1 MTPRHCTESGRRL
14 DRRQFVR
21 AGGLGALSLLSSD
34 LLRAG
39 AAARP
44 SGKAKARSV
53 ILIYNCGAPSHLD
66 LWDMKPDAPDTVRG
80 EFKPVATNVPGI
92 RISELMPHLT
102 RHADKFSII
111 RTVNHRHSSH
121 NAGMY
126 WSIVGRPYEK
136 DSTLINPN
144 RADLPSFGTL
154 VGWLAR
160 RDGYGGALP
169 PYVITPEP
177 SCDSTAY
184 ITPGQY
190 GGCLGAKFNPLVVNA
205 DPNAPDFRLAN
216 VGLADGMTPVRLGER
231 RSLLGRLDGMAP
243 WTAETTP
250 ADYGVNQANAFSMI
264 TSPEVQKAFDL
275 SQEPDRVRDR
285 YGRHRWGQSHLLARR
300 LVEAGVRFVTTMNGR
315 SIIWDTH
322 VDNFGRMKKTLVPPM
337 ELAFSALLEDLDSRG
352 LLDTTLVLWLSDF
365 GRTPVINAKA
375 GRDHWPACYSV
386 VMAGGGI
393 RGGQLIGESD
403 RTGGRPKEYPVTPAD
418 IHATVFAALG
428 YHPDQI
434 SYQTSEGR
442 PYPLSQGAP
451 IRGLLSYPD
460 LPRV

>member
-1 MTPRHCTESGRRL
+1 M
-14 DRRQFVR
+14 
-21 AGGLGALSLLSSD
+21 
-34 LLRAG
+34 
-39 AAARP
+39 
-44 SGKAKARSV
+44 
-53 ILIYNCGAPSHLD
+53 IYNCGAPSHLD
-66 LWDMKPDAPDTVRG
+66 LWDLKPDAPDTVRG
-80 EFKPVATNVPGI
+80 EFKSVATNVPGI
-92 RISELMPHLT
+92 RISELMPHLS
-102 RHADKFSII
+102 RHADKFSIV
-111 RTVNHRHSSH
+111 RTVNHCHSSH

-160 RDGYGGALP
+160 RDGYGSALP

-177 SCDSTAY
+177 SCDSSAY

-190 GGCLGAKFNPLVVNA
+190 GGCLGAKYNPLVVNA
-205 DPNAPDFRLAN
+205 DPNAPDFRLPN
-216 VGLADGMTPVRLGER
+216 IGLADDMTPLRLSER

-243 WTAETTP
+243 WAVGAAP
-250 ADYGVNQANAFSMI
+250 ADYGLNQDKAFSMI

-275 SQEPDRVRDR
+275 TQEPDRVRDR

-300 LVEAGVRFVTTMNGR
+300 LIEAGVRFVSTMNGR

-322 VDNFGRMKKTLVPPM
+322 VDNFGRMKNTLVPPM
-337 ELAFSALLEDLDSRG
+337 ELAFSALLEDLESRG
-352 LLDTTLVLWLSDF
+352 LLDTTLVLWMSDF
-365 GRTPVINAKA
+365 GRTPLINAKA

-403 RTGGRPKEYPVTPAD
+403 RTGSHPKEHPVSPAD
-418 IHATVFAALG
+418 IHATVFEALG
-428 YHPDQI
+428 YHPDQL
-434 SYQTSEGR
+434 SYLTSEGR
-442 PYPLSQGAP
+442 PYPLSEGTP

>member
-1 MTPRHCTESGRRL
+1 MTPRHRTESDPQL

-21 AGGLGALSLLSSD
+21 AGGLGALSLLNLG
-34 LLRAG
+34 LLRVG

-44 SGKAKARSV
+44 GGKAKARSV

-66 LWDMKPDAPDTVRG
+66 LWDMKPDAPDAIRG

-102 RHADKFSII
+102 RHADKFSIV

-184 ITPGQY
+184 VSPGQY
-190 GGCLGAKFNPLVVNA
+190 GGCLGTKYDPLVVNA
-205 DPNAPDFRLAN
+205 DPNAPNFRLPN
-216 VGLADGMTPVRLGER
+216 IGLADDMTPVRLSER
-231 RSLLGRLDGMAP
+231 RSLLGRLDGTERWA
-243 WTAETTP
+243 AETIST
-250 ADYGVNQANAFSMI
+250 DYGLNQDNAFSMI

-275 SQEPDRVRDR
+275 TREPDRVRDR

-300 LVEAGVRFVTTMNGR
+300 LVEVGVRFVATMNGR

-322 VDNFGRMKKTLVPPM
+322 EDNFGRLKNTLVPPM
-337 ELAFSALLEDLDSRG
+337 ELAFSALLDDLETRG
-352 LLDTTLVLWLSDF
+352 LLDTTLVLWMSDF

-403 RTGGRPKEYPVTPAD
+403 RTGGHPKEHPVTPAD
-418 IHATVFAALG
+418 IHATVFEALG
-428 YHPDQI
+428 YHPDQT
-434 SYQTSEGR
+434 SYLTPEGR
-442 PYPLSQGAP
+442 PYPLSEGTP
-451 IRGLLSYPD
+451 IRDLLS
-460 LPRV
+460 